1 MTYIGIDPAHID
13 PSGLELGLR
22 GVAIG
27 AFAATGVSLAA
38 SREMTPTRWV
48 GVLLMACAMAHG
60 FESHFYYTARLHLSL
75 LTWLLSSMA
84 AAVLWLFCSVLFE
97 DEPKIPTWRLA
108 LPAAVLALW
117 IPGAFLPPSP
127 ARVVAWWIFAA
138 VSLAINA
145 HILLMT
151 WRGWR
156 IDLVERRRHLRAPI
170 AAAATGY
177 MLVQTLCDFGLGK
190 GPMLPS
196 LVQAVA
202 LAALG
207 VGSALALL
215 RAEPVLVQARP
226 AAGEPPVVKHAE
238 TLDLTPA
245 DRLVLARLDKAMN
258 ENEVWRGEDL
268 SIGALAALVG
278 APEHRLR
285 KLINGTL
292 GHRNFADYVN
302 GRRIEAAKVA
312 LADPEQA
319 LKSVSTIAYE
329 LGFASLGPF
338 NRAFRAATGV
348 TPTAWRQDVTPTH
361 PRLRLI
367 ETGEGPPKSDKR
379 A

>member
-1 MTYIGIDPAHID
+1 MTDLAHID
-13 PSGLELGLR
+13 IPALELGLR
-22 GVAIG
+22 GVAVG

-38 SREMTPTRWV
+38 SRKMTPTRWV
-48 GVLLMACAMAHG
+48 GVFLMASAVSHA
-60 FESHFYYTARLHLSL
+60 FESHFYYTRHQHFSF

-84 AAVLWLFCSVLFE
+84 AGVFWLFCSVLFE
-97 DEPKIPTWRLA
+97 DEPKIPPWRLVVPGVA
-108 LPAAVLALW
+108 LALW
-117 IPGAFLPPSP
+117 LPGAFLPPSP
-127 ARVVAWWIFAA
+127 ARAVAWWIFAA
-138 VSLAINA
+138 YSLGIHF

-156 IDLVERRRHLRAPI
+156 IDLVERRRRLRAPI

-177 MLVQTLCDFGLGK
+177 MLIQTLCDFGLGN
-190 GPMLPS
+190 GPVLPS
-196 LVQAVA
+196 LAQAAAQA
-202 LAALG
+202 LLG
-207 VGSALALL
+207 IGSALALL
-215 RAEPVLVQARP
+215 RAEPVLVQASAAASAAP
-226 AAGEPPVVKHAE
+226 APKSAEP
-238 TLDLTPA
+238 LDLTPA

-258 ENEVWRGEDL
+258 QNEVWRGEDL
-268 SIGALAALVG
+268 SIGTLAALVG

-302 GRRIEAAKVA
+302 GRRIEAAKIA

-348 TPTAWRQDVTPTH
+348 TPTAWRQEATPAL

-367 ETGEGPPKSDKR
+367 ESDESPPKTDKR

>member
-1 MTYIGIDPAHID
+1 MIDPAQF
-13 PSGLELGLR
+13 ELAVR
-22 GVAIG
+22 SIAVG

-38 SREMTPTRWV
+38 SRKMTPTRWI
-48 GVLLMACAMAHG
+48 GVLVMICSIAHAI
-60 FESHFYYTARLHLSL
+60 ESQFYYAEHRHFSVV
-75 LTWLLSSMA
+75 TWALGAMA
-84 AAVLWLFCSVLFE
+84 AAVFWLFCSVLFE
-97 DEPKIPTWRLA
+97 DESRIPPWRFAIPGGVFAQWLA
-108 LPAAVLALW
+108 
-117 IPGAFLPPSP
+117 GAFLPDIPLR
-127 ARVVAWWIFAA
+127 AGVWWLFAA
-138 VSLAINA
+138 TSIALHV
-145 HILLMT
+145 HIMLMA

-170 AAAATGY
+170 AVAAAGY
-177 MLVQTLCDFGLGK
+177 MFIQTLCDFGFRH
-190 GPMLPS
+190 GPVLPS
-196 LVQAVA
+196 LVQAIA

-215 RAEPVLVQARP
+215 RAEPVLVQASP
-226 AAGEPPVVKHAE
+226 AAGEPPIVKAAE

-245 DRLVLARLDKAMN
+245 DRLVLARLDRAMD

-302 GRRIEAAKVA
+302 GRRIAAAKVA

-348 TPTAWRQDVTPTH
+348 TPTAWRQETTPLPAH
-361 PRLRLI
+361 LRLV
-367 ETGEGPPKSDKR
+367 ESGQGAPKADR
-379 A
+379 RT

>member
-1 MTYIGIDPAHID
+1 MTDPAH
-13 PSGLELGLR
+13 LELAVR
-22 GVAIG
+22 GVAVG

-38 SREMTPTRWV
+38 SRRMTPTRWV
-48 GVLLMACAMAHG
+48 GALLMVCAIAHV
-60 FESHFYYTARLHLSL
+60 FESHFYYTEGRHFSF

-84 AAVLWLFCSVLFE
+84 AGVFWLFCSVLFE
-97 DEPKIPTWRLA
+97 DEPKIPAWRFA
-108 LPAAVLALW
+108 VPAAALAVWL
-117 IPGAFLPPSP
+117 PGALMPASP
-127 ARVVAWWIFAA
+127 ARAAAWWIFAA
-138 VSLAINA
+138 ASLAIHVNV
-145 HILLMT
+145 LLIT

-156 IDLVERRRHLRAPI
+156 TDLVERRRHLRAPI

-177 MLVQTLCDFGLGK
+177 MLIQTLCDFGLGK
-190 GPMLPS
+190 GPVLPS
-196 LVQAVA
+196 MAQAVA
-202 LAALG
+202 MAALG
-207 VGSALALL
+207 IGSALALL
-215 RAEPVLVQARP
+215 RAEPLLVQAAP
-226 AAGEPPVVKHAE
+226 NAGEVPAPKPAE

-268 SIGALAALVG
+268 SIGTLAALVG

-285 KLINGTL
+285 RLINGTL

-302 GRRIEAAKVA
+302 GRRIAAAKMA

-338 NRAFRAATGV
+338 NRAFRAATGQ
-348 TPTAWRQDVTPTH
+348 TPTAWRQAATPAH
-361 PRLRLI
+361 PHLRLV
-367 ETGEGPPKSDKR
+367 ETGEGAPKTDKR

>member
-1 MTYIGIDPAHID
+1 MLGLMTDPAQ
-13 PSGLELGLR
+13 LELALR
-22 GVAIG
+22 AVAIG

-38 SREMTPTRWV
+38 SRQMTPTRWI
-48 GVLLMACAMAHG
+48 GVMVMACAIAHAI
-60 FESHFYYTARLHLSL
+60 ESQFYYTVHRHFSAI
-75 LTWLLSSMA
+75 TWFLGAMA
-84 AAVLWLFCSVLFE
+84 AATFWLFCSVLFE
-97 DEPKIPTWRLA
+97 DEAKIPRWRFA
-108 LPAAVLALW
+108 IPGGVFALW
-117 IPGAFLPPSP
+117 LPGAFLPDIPLR
-127 ARVVAWWIFAA
+127 AGFWWLFAA
-138 VSLAINA
+138 TSIAIHV
-145 HILLMT
+145 HILVMA

-156 IDLVERRRHLRAPI
+156 SDLVERRRHLRAPI
-170 AAAATGY
+170 AVAATGY
-177 MLVQTLCDFGLGK
+177 MFIQTLCDFGFQH
-190 GPMLPS
+190 GPVLPS
-196 LVQAVA
+196 LIQAAA

-215 RAEPVLVQARP
+215 RAEPVLVQASP
-226 AAGEPPVVKHAE
+226 AAGEPLVVKPAE
-238 TLDLTPA
+238 ILDLTPA

-268 SIGALAALVG
+268 SIGTLAALVG

-312 LADPEQA
+312 LSDPEQA

-348 TPTAWRQDVTPTH
+348 TPTAWRQDVTPAYPH
-361 PRLRLI
+361 LRLV
-367 ETGEGPPKSDKR
+367 ETGEGPPKADKR

>member
-1 MTYIGIDPAHID
+1 MTDPAQIELAVR
-13 PSGLELGLR
+13 GLA
-22 GVAIG
+22 VG

-38 SREMTPTRWV
+38 SRKMTPVRWL
-48 GVLLMACAMAHG
+48 GVLLMACAIAHVID
-60 FESHFYYTARLHLSL
+60 SHAFYAERRHFNIVAWALSA
-75 LTWLLSSMA
+75 WA
-84 AAVLWLFCSVLFE
+84 GGVFWLFCSVLFE
-97 DEPKIPTWRLA
+97 DEPKIPLWRLGI
-108 LPAAVLALW
+108 PAVVVVLWAA
-117 IPGAFLPPSP
+117 GAILPPSP
-127 ARVVAWWIFAA
+127 ARAAAWWTFSAFSVA
-138 VSLAINA
+138 VLG
-145 HILLMT
+145 HILLMA

-177 MLVQTLCDFGLGK
+177 MFVQTLCDFGFGH
-190 GPMLPS
+190 GPILPS
-196 LVQAVA
+196 LAQA
-202 LAALG
+202 LALAGLG

-215 RAEPVLVQARP
+215 RAEPVLVS
-226 AAGEPPVVKHAE
+226 AGNADAIKPKSVE

-245 DRLVLARLDKAMN
+245 DRLILARLDKAMS

-268 SIGALAALVG
+268 SIGSLAALVG

-302 GRRIEAAKVA
+302 GRRIEAAKTA

-329 LGFASLGPF
+329 LGFGSLGPF
-338 NRAFRAATGV
+338 NRAFRAAVGV
-348 TPTAWRQDVTPTH
+348 TPTAWRQQATPPIAH
-361 PRLRLI
+361 LRLV
-367 ETGEGPPKSDKR
+367 ETGQTTSKADKR

>member
-1 MTYIGIDPAHID
+1 MADLAQ
-13 PSGLELGLR
+13 LELALR

-38 SREMTPTRWV
+38 SRKMTPTRWI
-48 GVLLMACAMAHG
+48 GVLVMACSIAHA
-60 FESHFYYTARLHLSL
+60 FETQFYYAEHRHFSIV
-75 LTWLLSSMA
+75 TWCLGAMA
-84 AAVLWLFCSVLFE
+84 AAVFWLFCSVLFE
-97 DEPKIPTWRLA
+97 DEAKIPAWRFA
-108 LPAAVLALW
+108 IPAGVFVQWLG
-117 IPGAFLPPSP
+117 GAFLPDIPLR
-127 ARVVAWWIFAA
+127 AAMWWFFAA
-138 VSLAINA
+138 TSIALHV
-145 HILLMT
+145 HILVMA

-170 AAAATGY
+170 AGAAASY
-177 MLVQTLCDFGLGK
+177 MFIQTLCDFGFRQ
-190 GPMLPS
+190 GPVLPS
-196 LVQAVA
+196 LIQAVA

-215 RAEPVLVQARP
+215 RAEPVLVQASP
-226 AAGEPPVVKHAE
+226 AAGEPPMVKPAE

-268 SIGALAALVG
+268 SIGTLAALVG

-312 LADPEQA
+312 LSDPEQA

-348 TPTAWRQDVTPTH
+348 TPTVWRQDVTPAH
-361 PRLRLI
+361 PHLRLV
-367 ETGEGPPKSDKR
+367 ETGEASSKTDKR

>member
-1 MTYIGIDPAHID
+1 MIDPAHID
-13 PSGLELGLR
+13 LSSLELGLR
-22 GVAIG
+22 GVAVG
-27 AFAATGVSLAA
+27 AFAATGISLAA
-38 SREMTPTRWV
+38 SRNMTPTRWV
-48 GVLLMACAMAHG
+48 GVVLMACAIAHS
-60 FESHFYYTARLHLSL
+60 FESHFYYTAHVHFSV
-75 LTWLLSSMA
+75 LTWFLSSMA
-84 AAVLWLFCSVLFE
+84 AGVFWLFCSVLFE
-97 DEPKIPTWRLA
+97 DEPRIPTWRFA
-108 LPAAVLALW
+108 VPCVVLALW
-117 IPGAFLPPSP
+117 LPGAFLPPSP
-127 ARVVAWWIFAA
+127 ARAIAWWIFAA
-138 VSLAINA
+138 SSLAIHI

-177 MLVQTLCDFGLGK
+177 MLVQTLCDFGLGD
-190 GPMLPS
+190 GPALPS
-196 LVQAVA
+196 LAQAMAQA
-202 LAALG
+202 LLG

-215 RAEPVLVQARP
+215 RAEPVLVQAGAP
-226 AAGEPPVVKHAE
+226 ADAAPTPTPAQ

-245 DRLVLARLDKAMN
+245 DRLVLARLDKAMD

-268 SIGALAALVG
+268 SIGTLAALVG

-285 KLINGTL
+285 RLINGTL

-348 TPTAWRQDVTPTH
+348 TPTAWRQEVTPAIPH
-361 PRLRLI
+361 LRLV
-367 ETGEGPPKSDKR
+367 ETGEGAPKGDKR

>member
-1 MTYIGIDPAHID
+1 MIDPAHID
-13 PSGLELGLR
+13 VSGLELGLR

-27 AFAATGVSLAA
+27 AFAA
-38 SREMTPTRWV
+38 SRKMTPTRWV
-48 GVLLMACAMAHG
+48 GVLLMACAIAHG
-60 FESHFYYTARLHLSL
+60 FESHFYYTTHLHFSL
-75 LTWLLSSMA
+75 LTWFLSSMA
-84 AAVLWLFCSVLFE
+84 AGVLWLFCSVLFE
-97 DEPKIPTWRLA
+97 DEPKIPAWRFA
-108 LPAAVLALW
+108 VPVMVLALW
-117 IPGAFLPPSP
+117 IPGALLPSSP
-127 ARVVAWWIFAA
+127 ARAVAWWIFAA
-138 VSLAINA
+138 VSLAINL
-145 HILLMT
+145 HIMLMT

-177 MLVQTLCDFGLGK
+177 MLVQTLCDFGLGR
-190 GPMLPS
+190 GPVLPS
-196 LVQAVA
+196 MVQAVA
-202 LAALG
+202 QVLLG

-215 RAEPVLVQARP
+215 RAEPVLVQASASTDTVP
-226 AAGEPPVVKHAE
+226 APKPEE

-312 LADPEQA
+312 LSDPEQA

-348 TPTAWRQDVTPTH
+348 TPTAWRQDVTPAH
-361 PRLRLI
+361 PHLRLV
-367 ETGEGPPKSDKR
+367 ETGEGASKPDKR

>member
-1 MTYIGIDPAHID
+1 MTDLAQ
-13 PSGLELGLR
+13 LELAIR
-22 GVAIG
+22 GVTVG

-38 SREMTPTRWV
+38 SRKMTPTRWV
-48 GVLLMACAMAHG
+48 GVLVMICSIAHVV
-60 FESHFYYTARLHLSL
+60 ESHFYYTEGRHFSPVSWAL
-75 LTWLLSSMA
+75 A
-84 AAVLWLFCSVLFE
+84 ASAAGVFWLFCSVLFE
-97 DEPKIPTWRLA
+97 DEPKIPAWRYA
-108 LPAAVLALW
+108 IPVAAVTFW
-117 IPGAFLPPSP
+117 FIGAVLPPSP
-127 ARVVAWWIFAA
+127 VRAAVWWSFAA
-138 VSLAINA
+138 YSVVLHI
-145 HILLMT
+145 HILLMA

-177 MLVQTLCDFGLGK
+177 MFIQTLCDFSFGQ
-190 GPMLPS
+190 GPVLPS
-196 LVQAVA
+196 MVQIVTLAV
-202 LAALG
+202 LA

-215 RAEPVLVQARP
+215 RAEPVLVQAAP
-226 AAGEPPVVKHAE
+226 VAGETPAPKPVE

-258 ENEVWRGEDL
+258 QNEVWRGEDL
-268 SIGALAALVG
+268 SIGTLAALVG

-302 GRRIEAAKVA
+302 GRRIEAAKIA
-312 LADPEQA
+312 LSDPEQA

-338 NRAFRAATGV
+338 NRAFRAAAGV
-348 TPTAWRQDVTPTH
+348 TPTAWRQDATPAH
-361 PRLRLI
+361 PHLRLV
-367 ETGEGPPKSDKR
+367 ETGEGAPKGDKR

>member
-1 MTYIGIDPAHID
+1 MTDPAQ
-13 PSGLELGLR
+13 LEFAAR
-22 GVAIG
+22 CIAIG
-27 AFAATGVSLAA
+27 AFAATGASLAA
-38 SREMTPTRWV
+38 SRNMTPTRWV
-48 GVLLMACAMAHG
+48 GVAVMVCAIGHAI
-60 FESHFYYTARLHLSL
+60 ESQFYYAEHRHFSV
-75 LTWLLSSMA
+75 LTWFLGAMEAS
-84 AAVLWLFCSVLFE
+84 VFWLFCSVLFE
-97 DEPKIPTWRLA
+97 DESRIPPWRFA
-108 LPAAVLALW
+108 IPGAVLVQW
-117 IPGAFLPPSP
+117 FGGAFLPDTPLR
-127 ARVVAWWIFAA
+127 AAMWWLFAA
-138 VSLAINA
+138 TSVMLHV
-145 HILLMT
+145 HILIMA

-170 AAAATGY
+170 AVAATGY
-177 MLVQTLCDFGLGK
+177 MFVQTLCDFGLRD
-190 GPMLPS
+190 GPALPS
-196 LVQAVA
+196 MAQALA

-207 VGSALALL
+207 IGSALALL
-215 RAEPVLVQARP
+215 RAEPVLVQASP
-226 AAGEPPVVKHAE
+226 AAGEPPVVKSVEA
-238 TLDLTPA
+238 LDLTPA

-268 SIGALAALVG
+268 SIGTLAALVG

-348 TPTAWRQDVTPTH
+348 TPTAWRQDITPPH
-361 PRLRLI
+361 PHLRLV
-367 ETGEGPPKSDKR
+367 ETGEGAPKTDKR

>member
-1 MTYIGIDPAHID
+1 MPSPATDPAQ
-13 PSGLELGLR
+13 LELAIR
-22 GVAIG
+22 GVAVG

-38 SREMTPTRWV
+38 SRKMTPTRWV
-48 GVLLMACAMAHG
+48 GVLMMVCAIAHV
-60 FESHFYYTARLHLSL
+60 FESHFYYTEGRHFSQV
-75 LTWLLSSMA
+75 TWALA
-84 AAVLWLFCSVLFE
+84 ASAAGVFWLFCSVLFE
-97 DEPKIPTWRLA
+97 DEPRIPAWRYA
-108 LPAAVLALW
+108 
-117 IPGAFLPPSP
+117 IPGAALTLWLIGAVLPASP
-127 ARVVAWWIFAA
+127 VRAAVWWSFAA
-138 VSLAINA
+138 YSLVL
-145 HILLMT
+145 HIHVMLMA

-177 MLVQTLCDFGLGK
+177 MFIQTLCDFGLGH
-190 GPMLPS
+190 GPVLPS
-196 LVQAVA
+196 MAQTVTLAV
-202 LAALG
+202 LG

-215 RAEPVLVQARP
+215 RAEPVLVQAAP
-226 AAGEPPVVKHAE
+226 IAGETPAPKPAE

-268 SIGALAALVG
+268 SIGTLAALVG

-285 KLINGTL
+285 RLINGTL

-302 GRRIEAAKVA
+302 GRRIAAAKVA

-348 TPTAWRQDVTPTH
+348 TPTAWRQNVTPAH
-361 PRLRLI
+361 PHLRLV
-367 ETGEGPPKSDKR
+367 ETGEGAPKADKR

>member
-1 MTYIGIDPAHID
+1 M
-13 PSGLELGLR
+13 
-22 GVAIG
+22 
-27 AFAATGVSLAA
+27 
-38 SREMTPTRWV
+38 
-48 GVLLMACAMAHG
+48 
-60 FESHFYYTARLHLSL
+60 
-75 LTWLLSSMA
+75 
-84 AAVLWLFCSVLFE
+84 LFE
-97 DEPKIPTWRLA
+97 DEPKIPAWRYA
-108 LPAAVLALW
+108 
-117 IPGAFLPPSP
+117 IPGAALTFWLIGAVLPPSP
-127 ARVVAWWIFAA
+127 FRAAVWWSFAA
-138 VSLAINA
+138 YSVVLHV
-145 HILLMT
+145 HILLMA

-177 MLVQTLCDFGLGK
+177 MFVQTLCDFSFGQ
-190 GPMLPS
+190 GPVLPGMA
-196 LVQAVA
+196 QTVA

-215 RAEPVLVQARP
+215 RAEPVLVQASP
-226 AAGEPPVVKHAE
+226 AAGEPPVVKPTE

-268 SIGALAALVG
+268 SIGTLAALVG

-312 LADPEQA
+312 LSDPEQA

-348 TPTAWRQDVTPTH
+348 TPTAWRQDVTPAH
-361 PRLRLI
+361 PHLRLV
-367 ETGEGPPKSDKR
+367 ETGEASSKTDKR

>member
-1 MTYIGIDPAHID
+1 MTDPAQI
-13 PSGLELGLR
+13 ELAIR
-22 GVAIG
+22 GVAVG
-27 AFAATGVSLAA
+27 AFAATGISLAA
-38 SREMTPTRWV
+38 SRKMTPTRWV
-48 GVLLMACAMAHG
+48 GVLMMVCAIAHV
-60 FESHFYYTARLHLSL
+60 FESHFYYTEGRHFSQA
-75 LTWLLSSMA
+75 TWALA
-84 AAVLWLFCSVLFE
+84 ASAAGVFWLFCSVLFE
-97 DEPKIPTWRLA
+97 DEPRIPAWRYAIPGVALTFWFIGSA
-108 LPAAVLALW
+108 LPTSPVRAAV
-117 IPGAFLPPSP
+117 
-127 ARVVAWWIFAA
+127 WWSDAA
-138 VSLAINA
+138 YSL
-145 HILLMT
+145 LLQVHVMLMA

-177 MLVQTLCDFGLGK
+177 MFIQTLCDFGLGH
-190 GPMLPS
+190 GPLLPS
-196 LVQAVA
+196 MVQTAT

-215 RAEPVLVQARP
+215 RAEPVLVQAAP
-226 AAGEPPVVKHAE
+226 IAGEAPAPKPAE
-238 TLDLTPA
+238 ALDLTPA
-245 DRLVLARLDKAMN
+245 DRLVLARLDRAMN

-268 SIGALAALVG
+268 SIGTLAALVG

-302 GRRIEAAKVA
+302 GRRIDAAKIA

-338 NRAFRAATGV
+338 NRAFRAATGL
-348 TPTAWRQDVTPTH
+348 TPTAWRQEATPAH
-361 PRLRLI
+361 PYLRLV
-367 ETGEGPPKSDKR
+367 ETAEGAPKTDKR

>member
-1 MTYIGIDPAHID
+1 MIDPAQ
-13 PSGLELGLR
+13 LELAAR
-22 GVAIG
+22 GIAVG
-27 AFAATGVSLAA
+27 AFAATAASLAA
-38 SREMTPTRWV
+38 SRQMQPIRWI
-48 GVLLMACAMAHG
+48 GVLTMVCAIAHVIEG
-60 FESHFYYTARLHLSL
+60 HFYYTEGRHFSIV
-75 LTWLLSSMA
+75 TWGLA
-84 AAVLWLFCSVLFE
+84 ASAAGVFWLFCSVLFE
-97 DEPKIPTWRLA
+97 DESRIPPWRFAVPGVAFVFFAFGAA
-108 LPAAVLALW
+108 LPA
-117 IPGAFLPPSP
+117 SP
-127 ARVVAWWIFAA
+127 ARAAVWWLFAA
-138 VSLAINA
+138 FSVALHL
-145 HILLMT
+145 HILLMA

-177 MLVQTLCDFGLGK
+177 MFLQNICDFGFGQD
-190 GPMLPS
+190 PVLPS
-196 LVQAVA
+196 MAQAFA

-207 VGSALALL
+207 VGSALVML
-215 RAEPVLVQARP
+215 RAEPVLVQVP
-226 AAGEPPVVKHAE
+226 TAAGEPHIAPPAPLLE
-238 TLDLTPA
+238 LTPA

-268 SIGALAALVG
+268 SIGTLAALVG

-319 LKSVSTIAYE
+319 LKSVSTIAYD

-348 TPTAWRQDVTPTH
+348 TPTAWRQDVTPAH
-361 PRLRLI
+361 PQLRLV
-367 ETGEGPPKSDKR
+367 ETGEGRSKSDKR

>member
-1 MTYIGIDPAHID
+1 MTDPTQI
-13 PSGLELGLR
+13 ELAVR
-22 GVAIG
+22 GVAVG

-38 SREMTPTRWV
+38 SRKMTPTRWV
-48 GVLLMACAMAHG
+48 GVLMMVCAIAHV
-60 FESHFYYTARLHLSL
+60 FESHFYYTAHLHFSF
-75 LTWLLSSMA
+75 LTWLLSSIA
-84 AAVLWLFCSVLFE
+84 AGVFWLFCSVLFE
-97 DEPKIPTWRLA
+97 DEPR
-108 LPAAVLALW
+108 
-117 IPGAFLPPSP
+117 IPGWRFAVPGAVIAIWLPGALLPPSP
-127 ARVVAWWIFAA
+127 ARAAFWWLFAA
-138 VSLAINA
+138 SSLVI
-145 HILLMT
+145 HIHVLLIT

-156 IDLVERRRHLRAPI
+156 TDLVERRRHLRGPI
-170 AAAATGY
+170 AAAATSY
-177 MLVQTLCDFGLGK
+177 MLIQTLCDFGLGR
-190 GPMLPS
+190 GPVLPS
-196 LVQAVA
+196 MVQALA
-202 LAALG
+202 MAALG

-215 RAEPVLVQARP
+215 RAEPLLVQAAP
-226 AAGEPPVVKHAE
+226 AAGELPVVKAVE

-268 SIGALAALVG
+268 SIGTLAALVG

-302 GRRIEAAKVA
+302 GRRIAAAKAA

-348 TPTAWRQDVTPTH
+348 TPTAWRQDATPPH
-361 PRLRLI
+361 PHLRLV
-367 ETGEGPPKSDKR
+367 ETGEGAPKTDKR